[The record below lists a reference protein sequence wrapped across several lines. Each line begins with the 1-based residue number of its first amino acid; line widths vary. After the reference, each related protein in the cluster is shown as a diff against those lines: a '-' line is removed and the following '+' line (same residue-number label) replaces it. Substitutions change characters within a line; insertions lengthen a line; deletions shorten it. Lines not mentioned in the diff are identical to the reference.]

1 MREPAVETWGAGS
14 LESLTELGLFLTTSS
29 PCSGAEDK
37 TKKNFKAR
45 QSHKRAISK
54 TSLPQ

>member
-1 MREPAVETWGAGS
+1 METWGAGS